1 MSPTK
6 AAIAAFFILVAN
18 SVSANDNE
26 LREMV
31 AGSDAGQFVIT
42 NQPCEIDFKEPTPF
56 KYHGY
61 VVLPDGVYAACWYG
75 DDAAIWMAVD
85 EFRQIV
91 SLDPN
96 AFRVKPP
103 EPKQE
108 SF

>member
-1 MSPTK
+1 MNAK
-6 AAIAAFFILVAN
+6 QAAVAAIFTLVAN
-18 SVSANDNE
+18 TVVADNE
-26 LREMV
+26 LREMI

-56 KYHGY
+56 KWRGY
-61 VVLPDGVYAACWYG
+61 VVMESGTYEACWYG
-75 DDAAIWMAVD
+75 NDAAIWMAVD

-96 AFRVKPP
+96 AFRVKPQV
-103 EPKQE
+103 KQE